1 MQAFSLQLTWS
12 LNLLYFDMC
21 INCLYF
27 PGLEK
32 WISLLQRSL
41 ATSRAESWP
50 FSFSTPAGKHTHS
63 ALTLCQLHSR
73 LERGNFRNSEEVG
86 RRLGWTRENAANP
99 YHVKLE
105 VVVFVVVWSGKTRFS
120 NLDVCDWRGK
130 LEWLLVCTLSLSL
143 SISLSLSPS
152 PSLSLF
158 DLAVTVFLI
167 ILFFMSLSLAVNE
180 TEHWMAEWGGQPCLT
195 FSPELIVSNEHIC
208 LLIPDKCTLCFC

>member
-12 LNLLYFDMC
+12 LNLLHFDMC

-86 RRLGWTRENAANP
+86 RCLGWTRENAANP

-130 LEWLLVCTLSLSL
+130 LEWLLVCTLYLSLSLPLYLSL
-143 SISLSLSPS
+143 SISLSLS
-152 PSLSLF
+152 LSVWPCSHCF
-158 DLAVTVFLI
+158 PHYSVFYVPVPRCEWNRTLNGRVRRTT
-167 ILFFMSLSLAVNE
+167 LS
-180 TEHWMAEWGGQPCLT
+180 H
-195 FSPELIVSNEHIC
+195 
-208 LLIPDKCTLCFC
+208 LLSWAYRL